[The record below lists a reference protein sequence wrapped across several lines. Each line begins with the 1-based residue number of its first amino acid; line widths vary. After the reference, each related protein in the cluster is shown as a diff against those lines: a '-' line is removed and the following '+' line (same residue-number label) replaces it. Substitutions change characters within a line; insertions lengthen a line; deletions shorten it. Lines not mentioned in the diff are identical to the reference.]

1 MISGMLERILYVEDE
16 PDIRAVAK
24 IALET
29 VGGFMLNTCNCGAQ
43 ALQDAEGFKPDLLLL
58 DVMMPGLD
66 GPSTL
71 AGLRKL
77 PQTASTPAVFM
88 TAKVQ
93 AAEMAH
99 YASLGVIGVIAKPF
113 NPMTLAKELR
123 ELWTNAALP
132 DQAE

>member
-29 VGGFMLNTCNCGAQ
+29 VGGFLLNMCNCGAQ

-58 DVMMPGLD
+58 DVMMPGFD

-77 PQTASTPAVFM
+77 PQTAFTPAVFM

-99 YASLGVIGVIAKPF
+99 YASLGAIGVIAKPF

-123 ELWTNAALP
+123 ELCANAELP
-132 DQAE
+132 DRAE

>member
-1 MISGMLERILYVEDE
+1 MTTESALRVLYVEDE

-29 VGGFMLNTCNCGAQ
+29 VGGLKLKICASGQ
-43 ALQDAEGFKPDLLLL
+43 EALDTASAFAPDIILL

-71 AGLRKL
+71 VALRGLPETKE
-77 PQTASTPAVFM
+77 TAIVFM

-93 AAEMAH
+93 AQDIVRYKEMGAVD
-99 YASLGVIGVIAKPF
+99 VISKPF
-113 NPMTLAKELR
+113 DPMTLAAKVR
-123 ELWTNAALP
+123 NIWAALKK
-132 DQAE
+132 

>member
-1 MISGMLERILYVEDE
+1 MMHGMLERILYVEDE

-29 VGGFMLNTCNCGAQ
+29 VGGFVLNTCNCGTQ
-43 ALQDAEGFKPDLLLL
+43 ALQEAEGFKPDLLLL

-77 PQTASTPAVFM
+77 PQTAFTPAVFM

-93 AAEMAH
+93 AAEMAY
-99 YASLGVIGVIAKPF
+99 YASLGAIGVIAKPF

-123 ELWTNAALP
+123 ELCANAELP
-132 DQAE
+132 DRAK

>member
-1 MISGMLERILYVEDE
+1 MMHGMLERILYVEDE

-29 VGGFMLNTCNCGAQ
+29 VGGFVLNTCNCGAQ
-43 ALQDAEGFKPDLLLL
+43 ALQDAEAFKPDLLLL

-77 PQTASTPAVFM
+77 PQTAFTPAVFM

-93 AAEMAH
+93 AAEMAY
-99 YASLGVIGVIAKPF
+99 YASLGAIGVIAKPF

-123 ELWTNAALP
+123 ELCANAELP
-132 DQAE
+132 DRAE